1 MKKIVIETFIESY
14 ENPEALPMDESSL
27 LDQAVTAMQGA
38 YAPYSQF
45 KVGAAILL
53 DNGLIQLGSNQENAA
68 YPSGLCAERVA
79 MFAAGA
85 IYPSSKIL
93 KIAITAASDLFP
105 SDHPVA
111 PCGACRQSMLEYEL
125 RQKEPIVVLMRG
137 RTGKIYRVEGISPL
151 LPLFFHE
158 EGLLSK

>member
-1 MKKIVIETFIESY
+1 MKKIVIETEIACY
-14 ENPEALPMDESSL
+14 DDPEQLAPDEKALLEK
-27 LDQAVTAMQGA
+27 AVLAMQDA
-38 YAPYSQF
+38 YAPYSHF

-53 DNGLIQLGSNQENAA
+53 DNQQIQTGNNQENAA

-79 MFAAGA
+79 IFAAGA
-85 IYPSSKIL
+85 LHPKARIL
-93 KIAITAASDLFP
+93 KIAITAGSDHFT

-125 RQKEPIVVLMRG
+125 KQNQPIVVIMRG
-137 RTGKIYRVEGISPL
+137 RTGKVYRVEGIRPL
-151 LPLFFHE
+151 LPIFFHE